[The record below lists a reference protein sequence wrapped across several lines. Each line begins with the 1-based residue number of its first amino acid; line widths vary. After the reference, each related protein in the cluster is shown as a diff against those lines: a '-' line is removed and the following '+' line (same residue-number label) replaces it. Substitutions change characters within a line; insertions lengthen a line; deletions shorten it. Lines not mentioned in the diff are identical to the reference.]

1 MALLALLAGMGCD
14 QPAPTP
20 SSAAPAAT
28 TLNIDEPLQPLP
40 LHLELDE
47 RKIVLGERLFADP
60 KLSGDGTLACLT
72 CHPLERGGAD
82 NRPRSKAMSGLTAVN
97 TPTVFNVGFS
107 FRYNWNGAFDTLE
120 KALDAPFK
128 NAMGTTVAKVVE
140 KVGARADYRDA
151 FRKIY
156 ADGVTETNVRDV
168 FATYE
173 RSLYTPN
180 ARFDRWLRGDETVLT
195 ADEKDGYA
203 LFKSY
208 GCASCHQGANV
219 GGNMFQKLG
228 VMTDYF
234 AERGG
239 ETKADQGR
247 YNSTSVDKDRHVFR
261 VPSLRNVART
271 APYFH
276 DGSAETLEQAIRVMA
291 RYQLGRPLEE
301 AQVGH
306 IAAFLRTLTGE
317 YRGRPL

>member
-1 MALLALLAGMGCD
+1 MALFALLASAGCE
-14 QPAPTP
+14 QPAAAP
-20 SSAAPAAT
+20 SSSAPALAAPT
-28 TLNIDEPLQPLP
+28 IDEPLQPLP
-40 LHLELDE
+40 LHLDLDE

-60 KLSGDGTLACLT
+60 TLSRDGTLACLT
-72 CHPLERGGAD
+72 CHPLDHGGTD
-82 NRPRSKAMSGLTAVN
+82 NRARSRTMGGMTAVN

-107 FRYNWNGAFDTLE
+107 FRYNWNGAFDSLE

-128 NAMGTTVAKVVE
+128 NAMGTTIGEVVAKLS
-140 KVGARADYRDA
+140 ARADYRDP

-156 ADGVTETNVRDV
+156 ADGLTEGNLRDAL
-168 FATYE
+168 ATYE

-180 ARFDRWLRGDETVLT
+180 ARFDRWLRGDEGALT
-195 ADEKDGYA
+195 ADEKEGYA

-239 ETKADQGR
+239 ESKADQGR
-247 YNSTSVDKDRHVFR
+247 YNSTNADKDRHVFR

-276 DGSAETLEQAIRVMA
+276 DGSAETLDQAIRVMA
-291 RYQLGRPLEE
+291 RYQLGRPLDQ
-301 AQVGH
+301 AQIDR